1 MIIIH
6 RLNNYKT
13 ELMNERKT
21 SMIIFITN
29 DEISD
34 ESLTV
39 NNIIKIKKSKVPND
53 MYSLI
58 AAHYYN
64 DVEPLNGSFNC
75 SDFKTE
81 PKSN

>member
-39 NNIIKIKKSKVPND
+39 NNIIKSKKKQS
-53 MYSLI
+53 S
-58 AAHYYN
+58 
-64 DVEPLNGSFNC
+64 E
-75 SDFKTE
+75 
-81 PKSN
+81 